1 MIRSYLMDA
10 KQHNAFA
17 PLSFQVTDKN
27 GLKFSSYDIEAIW
40 AARMEKAKSIM
51 ITALF
56 CVCLSL
62 TALWYEPLTF
72 GLEHVSWLAV
82 VAMLSP
88 MIATLPFFM
97 SVRFT
102 EAGRDL
108 AVFYHLLSQYVIEGK
123 ESEVTRGT
131 LNSAIRNVVMRLKN
145 GVKWH
150 AQLVPMLLINI
161 AIMTLSMSVAVS
173 FVIPVIL
180 SLALSLLVVIHNVQF
195 SALSIYH
202 FDEMS
207 IPEMTYAGR
216 DEDLPTYSSA
226 EMFANNG

>member
-1 MIRSYLMDA
+1 MIRSHLMDA

-108 AVFYHLLSQYVIEGK
+108 AVFYHLLAQYVVEG
-123 ESEVTRGT
+123 ERSEVTPAI
-131 LNSAIRNVVMRLKN
+131 LNPVIRSVVLRLKK
-145 GVKWH
+145 GVRWY

-161 AIMTLSMSVAVS
+161 AIMALSMSVAMN
-173 FVIPVIL
+173 FVMPVLL

-195 SALSIYH
+195 SALSIYR
-202 FDEMS
+202 FDETS

-216 DEDLPTYSSA
+216 DEDLPAYSSA
-226 EMFANNG
+226 EMLANNG

>member
-108 AVFYHLLSQYVIEGK
+108 AVFYHLLAQYVVDGER
-123 ESEVTRGT
+123 SEVTPAI
-131 LNSAIRNVVMRLKN
+131 LNPVIRSVVLRLKK
-145 GVKWH
+145 GVRWY

-161 AIMTLSMSVAVS
+161 AIMALSMSVAMN
-173 FVIPVIL
+173 FVMPVLL

-195 SALSIYH
+195 SALSIYR
-202 FDEMS
+202 FDETS

-216 DEDLPTYSSA
+216 DEDLPAYSSA
-226 EMFANNG
+226 EMLANNG

>member
-10 KQHNAFA
+10 KQREEFA
-17 PLSFQVTDKN
+17 RLSFQVIDKN
-27 GLKFSSYDIEAIW
+27 GLRFSSYDIESIW
-40 AARMEKAKSIM
+40 SARMDKAKSIM

-72 GLEHVSWLAV
+72 GLEHMSWLAV
-82 VAMLSP
+82 VAILSP
-88 MIATLPFFM
+88 IITTLPFFM
-97 SVRFT
+97 SVRFS

-108 AVFYHLLSQYVIEGK
+108 VVFYHLLAQYVVDGER
-123 ESEVTRGT
+123 SEVTPAT
-131 LNSAIRNVVMRLKN
+131 LNPVIRSVVLRLKK
-145 GVKWH
+145 GVRWY

-161 AIMTLSMSVAVS
+161 AIMALSMSVAMN
-173 FVIPVIL
+173 FVMPVLL

-195 SALSIYH
+195 SALSIYR
-202 FDEMS
+202 FDETS

-216 DEDLPTYSSA
+216 DEDLPAYSSA